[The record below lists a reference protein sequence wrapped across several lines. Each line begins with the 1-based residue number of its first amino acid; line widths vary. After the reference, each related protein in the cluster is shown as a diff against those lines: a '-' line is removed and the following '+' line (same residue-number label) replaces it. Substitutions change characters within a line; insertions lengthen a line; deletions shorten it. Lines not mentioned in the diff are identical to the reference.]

1 MKPATRWT
9 IAALVVI
16 VVAIAL
22 WLWTRG
28 DEPQAPAEGRVS
40 VQPEAPKPEPQ
51 PEPAAPVKPVA
62 EEPLTATV
70 LFDYDRSE
78 VRPGDAPK
86 LDEFAARL
94 KGRTYDRLEA
104 VGHADRIGGDAYNL
118 ALSRRRAEA
127 VRDYL
132 AGKSVDAKRVRADA
146 VGEAE
151 PVTGEACKNLGPA
164 GRKNRKLIECLQ
176 PDRRA
181 QLRLVAQP

>member
-1 MKPATRWT
+1 MKPSTRWT
-9 IAALVVI
+9 IAALVV
-16 VVAIAL
+16 VVIGIAL

-28 DEPQAPAEGRVS
+28 DEPQPPAAGQVAM
-40 VQPEAPKPEPQ
+40 QPEAPKPEPK

-78 VRPGDAPK
+78 VRPVEAPK

-104 VGHADRIGGDAYNL
+104 AGHADRIGGDAYNL
-118 ALSRRRAEA
+118 ALSKRRAEA

-132 AGKSVDAKRVRADA
+132 AGKDVDAQRVRTEAM
-146 VGEAE
+146 GEAQ
-151 PVTGEACKNLGPA
+151 PVTDETCKNLGPA
-164 GRKNRKLIECLQ
+164 SRKNRKLIECLQ

-181 QLRLVAQP
+181 ELRLVALP

>member
-1 MKPATRWT
+1 MKPSTRWT

-28 DEPQAPAEGRVS
+28 DEPQPPAAGQVAM
-40 VQPEAPKPEPQ
+40 QPEAPK

-78 VRPGDAPK
+78 VRPVEAPK

-104 VGHADRIGGDAYNL
+104 VGHADRIGAEAYNL

-132 AGKSVDAKRVRADA
+132 AGKDVDAQRVRTEAM
-146 VGEAE
+146 GEAQ
-151 PVTGEACKNLGPA
+151 PVTDETCKNLGPA
-164 GRKNRKLIECLQ
+164 SRKNRKLIECLQ

-181 QLRLVAQP
+181 ELRLVALP

>member
-1 MKPATRWT
+1 MKPSTRWT

-22 WLWTRG
+22 WLWMRG
-28 DEPQAPAEGRVS
+28 DAPQPPAEGKVAM
-40 VQPEAPKPEPQ
+40 QPEAPKLESK
-51 PEPAAPVKPVA
+51 PEPAAPVRPVA
-62 EEPLTATV
+62 EEPLTAIV

-78 VRPGDAPK
+78 VRPGEAPK

-104 VGHADRIGGDAYNL
+104 VGHADRIGGDAYNR

-132 AGKSVDAKRVRADA
+132 GGKDVDAKRVRTEAR
-146 VGEAE
+146 GEAQ
-151 PVTGEACKNLGPA
+151 PVTGETCKNLGPA

-176 PDRRA
+176 PNRRA
-181 QLRLVAQP
+181 ELRLVAQP